1 MPCPLVVNFSF
12 SMATS
17 CCTTLHFDDIEK
29 RKKYETIL
37 FKEVYNEVV
46 EIKVILLP

>member
-1 MPCPLVVNFSF
+1 LLIFHFQWPLLVAAS
-12 SMATS
+12 
-17 CCTTLHFDDIEK
+17 TLHFDDIEK